1 MKKRNTKRFIT
12 QATTA
17 LFAFSMCYGFYQPIA
32 VAEENEDINGYQT
45 EYTYE
50 GSGDRTATVSFNL
63 QNIYS
68 INIKAKVSEYNIAS
82 SQYEE
87 TDKISYKVMST
98 TSNDVYVVN
107 YAPGSAYDVGFSSK
121 LSGQGASFTVTV
133 EYSINSDISTGD
145 KFLLELDCLNYT
157 ESGNKEDA
165 SVVRYG
171 RKINVIKAPLETAK
185 LRKYIVAAQTIIGIF
200 EDFTG
205 EETIDNTFTENS
217 FDNLEA
223 KLGNAKTQLEISTN
237 YGKEDYNNQEQS
249 DIDTAARELA
259 VAITEL
265 TKDTSS
271 EIALL
276 IENIKKAAEA
286 LDIELDS
293 NATEKTAIQ
302 SVLSNLLS
310 ALSGYQ
316 TQLDNQ
322 EKYNIMLGYVGSI
335 NDLLTSLQ
343 SNSDLLESYEDLLTT
358 LAGSDYL
365 DIDNFSNM
373 TPQEKQDAI
382 LDVVQKKN
390 LTIAEYESL
399 LNDVKD
405 KLSMTMEGIPTIG
418 QYEEAINNLI
428 HENTLEVLRN
438 VYTSNFDGNVD
449 AYDEIQLR
457 NAINREIQSLQQDL
471 ATSNQTIQ
479 NVCSALGLASNA
491 TGTEILAEIQRL
503 KVDESDA
510 RNALTAVA
518 QALGIETEN
527 LSIRQIKEKCI
538 DEIEVLNN
546 TLEKYENTI
555 KGFGEKIGL
564 EKADN
569 QSFDDY
575 IDKIL
580 TRVDLYATGYEKIV
594 IGIMK
599 LIEGDSF
606 VLNKDGEYADT
617 ILDYVTALKDKKEAL
632 EGNLNNIATKLNG
645 ILTNGGISFDVQGNY
660 DSICQGLDQ
669 LESGIRGKLDEIYK
683 KLAENYNKEYV
694 ANKTISELLS
704 IIQGDL
710 VPSAVNA
717 YKYYMQ
723 VVGRYNDYTD
733 AEKDSYGI
741 VKDEVVM
748 SRIDAEIEKKQ
759 LESVVS
765 VLEDLAN
772 NAIGIDVTQIAGY
785 HQTEKSVT
793 YKDNLL
799 TAIKDK
805 INSLKNDSATLGI
818 VKDYLVSIG
827 AFPSN
832 NPVTTES
839 IQGAV
844 ESYVTG
850 QSNLAALN
858 LLEELAGRDGTYLGS
873 EFYNANKEN
882 VTGEN
887 SEKIVKWKEILGN
900 KINSLQAESTR
911 LSNMIQAVNGSML
924 GNILD
929 SANTVEQNTAL
940 INEKINEMIDE
951 GKRAQLVEIAGYLN
965 LTLSSDATSFAYTT
979 AIQGEITRL
988 QNSDNL
994 LNDVVDYLNGTD
1006 RKFYD
1011 VLDGKTVVL
1020 GAAATDSQISLMDA
1034 LGKIDTAYGELK
1046 QSLYEAESKY
1056 SDVINTIAI
1065 KIGDVVGVAVEKN
1078 EQAILTALENLK
1090 SQYDSL
1096 NQLRNDIIGIS
1107 GLNLSDSATS
1117 DMIIDAIENA
1127 VNAKTDLENKVSA
1140 YSNLINLM
1148 QKYTHKDQR
1157 DDVLKNDIQNAINT
1171 LDDLEKAAAQ
1181 TIKSY
1186 IDTLETDIEEQKEEY
1201 NRLYSRYQALLN
1213 SSGGS
1218 GSGSGS
1224 DAALRAQLQEA
1235 NNTIRQ
1241 LQSQVDGMNAQIDAL
1256 QKQIKDYES
1265 SDIGTLKNLL
1275 ANSETK
1281 VKELEEQLQKAQA
1294 ERDELLVLNEEANN
1308 KISVLQESV
1317 DIFSKKYEKLESE
1330 RTQLLKQKDSLN
1342 QTITALEEQLASL
1355 RKRPDPNTL
1364 WIVLTIVC
1372 SSLFVLAIL
1381 GDIYFLFIRGKIKK
1395 EKAPMID
1402 YDITQD
1408 DDDDDEN
1415 DNENHE
1421 DSAE

>member
-133 EYSINSDISTGD
+133 EYSINSAISTGD

-205 EETIDNTFTENS
+205 EETIDNTFTKNS
-217 FDNLEA
+217 FENLKE
-223 KLGNAKTQLEISTN
+223 KLEKAKTELETSTK
-237 YGKEDYNNQEQS
+237 YGEEDYNNQTQAK
-249 DIDTAARELA
+249 IDTAARELA

-343 SNSDLLESYEDLLTT
+343 SNSDLLESYNDLLTT
-358 LAGSDYL
+358 LAGSGYL
-365 DIDNFSNM
+365 DIENFGQMDLQAQRN
-373 TPQEKQDAI
+373 AI
-382 LDVVQKKN
+382 LDAVQKKN
-390 LTIAEYESL
+390 LTIAKYEGL
-399 LNDVKD
+399 LNDVKNE
-405 KLSMTMEGIPTIG
+405 LAMSMEGIPDIG
-418 QYEEAINNLI
+418 QFREAINELI
-428 HENTLEVLRN
+428 GKNVLESLQE
-438 VYTSNFDGNVD
+438 VYLENFDGNVIN
-449 AYDEIQLR
+449 YNKEQLQR
-457 NAINREIQSLQQDL
+457 AIHKEVDSIKADL
-471 ATSNQTIQ
+471 AEKNEMIAK
-479 NVCSALGLASNA
+479 VREALELNSDTTVA
-491 TGTEILAEIQRL
+491 EILEKIEQL
-503 KVDESDA
+503 KVSD
-510 RNALTAVA
+510 NALYAVA
-518 QALGIETEN
+518 QAFGVETSN
-527 LSIRQIKEKCI
+527 LSAQQIKEKCVAEI
-538 DEIEVLNN
+538 DNLNDTIN
-546 TLEKYENTI
+546 KYKDNI
-555 KGFGEKIGL
+555 KKVGEKLGL
-564 EKADN
+564 EELEN
-569 QSFDDY
+569 ESFDEY
-575 IDKIL
+575 IERIL
-580 TRVDLYATGYEKIV
+580 TRVDLYATGYEEIV
-594 IGIMK
+594 SGIME
-599 LIEGDSF
+599 LLEGDSF
-606 VLNKDGEYADT
+606 VLDRDREYATT
-617 ILDYVTALKDKKEAL
+617 ILEYVTDLKNKKEAL
-632 EGNLNNIATKLNG
+632 ESNLNNIAAKLTD
-645 ILTNGGISFDVQGNY
+645 ILTNSGISFDVEGNY
-660 DSICQGLDQ
+660 DSICGGLEK
-669 LESGIRGKLDEIYK
+669 LESSIRGKLDDVYK
-683 KLAENYNKEYV
+683 KLAENYNKEYIE
-694 ANKTISELLS
+694 NKTISELLS
-704 IIQGDL
+704 IIQDDL

-717 YKYYMQ
+717 YEYYMQ
-723 VVGRYNDYTD
+723 VVGRYNNYTD
-733 AEKDSYGI
+733 SEKDNYGI
-741 VKDEVVM
+741 VKGETVL

-759 LESVVS
+759 VESVVS

-772 NAIGIDVTQIAGY
+772 TLGIDVTKIDGY
-785 HQTEKSVT
+785 HQTDKSVA
-793 YKDNLL
+793 YKENLL
-799 TAIKDK
+799 AATKGK
-805 INSLKNDSATLGI
+805 IDSLKNDSATLNI
-818 VKDYLVSIG
+818 VKDYLVIIG

-850 QSNLAALN
+850 QSNLATLA
-858 LLEELAGRDGTYLGS
+858 LLEELAGKGGTYFGT
-873 EFYNANKEN
+873 EFYNANKGN

-887 SEKIVKWKEILGN
+887 SEKIIKWKEILGN
-900 KINSLQAESTR
+900 KINSLQAENTR
-911 LSNMIQAVNGSML
+911 LSNMIQAVSGSML
-924 GNILD
+924 ENILD
-929 SANTVEQNTAL
+929 SANTVEQNKAL
-940 INEKINEMIDE
+940 INGKIEEMIGA
-951 GKRAQLVEIAGYLN
+951 GKRDQLVEIAGYLN
-965 LTLSSDATSFAYTT
+965 LTLSPEATSVDYTT

-988 QNSDNL
+988 QNSDSL
-994 LNDVVDYLNGTD
+994 LKNVVEYLNGTD
-1006 RKFYD
+1006 RKFYH
-1011 VLDGKTVVL
+1011 VLGGKNVVL
-1020 GAAATDSQISLMDA
+1020 GAEENDNQISLMDA
-1034 LGKIDTAYGELK
+1034 LGKIDTAYGELT
-1046 QSLYEAESKY
+1046 QSLSAAEGKY
-1056 SDVINTIAI
+1056 SNAIENIAI
-1065 KIGDVVGVAVEKN
+1065 QISDIVDTTVEKN
-1078 EQAILTALENLK
+1078 EISILTALSDLK
-1090 SQYDSL
+1090 IQYDSL
-1096 NQLRNDIIGIS
+1096 NKLRNDIIAIN

-1117 DMIIDAIENA
+1117 DMIMEAINSVLTKKAEI
-1127 VNAKTDLENKVSA
+1127 ENKVSA
-1140 YSNLINLM
+1140 YANLIDLM

-1157 DDVLKNDIQNAINT
+1157 DDVLEQNIQDAINT
-1171 LDDLEKAAAQ
+1171 LGDLEKAAAQ
-1181 TIKSY
+1181 TIKNY
-1186 IDTLETDIEEQKEEY
+1186 IDTLETDIEENQVEY
-1201 NRLYSRYQALLN
+1201 NRLYSKYQALLN

-1235 NNTIRQ
+1235 NNKIRE
-1241 LQSQVDGMNAQIDAL
+1241 LQSQVDGMKAQIDAM
-1256 QKQIKDYES
+1256 QKKIDDFES

-1275 ANSETK
+1275 ANSETR
-1281 VKELEEQLQKAQA
+1281 VKELEAQLQKAQK

-1308 KISVLQESV
+1308 KISVLQEAV
-1317 DIFSKKYEKLESE
+1317 DIFSKKYEKLETE

-1342 QTITALEEQLASL
+1342 QTIIALEEQLDSL

-1372 SSLFVLAIL
+1372 GSLFVLAIL

-1408 DDDDDEN
+1408 DDDD
-1415 DNENHE
+1415 E
-1421 DSAE
+1421 DGAE

>member
-343 SNSDLLESYEDLLTT
+343 SNSDLLESYNDLLTT
-358 LAGSDYL
+358 LAGSGYL
-365 DIDNFSNM
+365 DIENFGQMDLQAQRN
-373 TPQEKQDAI
+373 AI
-382 LDVVQKKN
+382 LDAVQKKN
-390 LTIAEYESL
+390 LTIAKYEGL
-399 LNDVKD
+399 LNDVKNE
-405 KLSMTMEGIPTIG
+405 LAMSMEGIPDIG
-418 QYEEAINNLI
+418 QFREAINELI
-428 HENTLEVLRN
+428 GKNVLESLQE
-438 VYTSNFDGNVD
+438 VYLDNFDGNVIN
-449 AYDEIQLR
+449 YNKEQLR
-457 NAINREIQSLQQDL
+457 SAIREKVGLIKADL
-471 ATSNQTIQ
+471 AEKNGMIA
-479 NVCSALGLASNA
+479 NVCTALGLNSD
-491 TGTEILAEIQRL
+491 TTDEKILEKIEQL
-503 KVDESDA
+503 KVSETG
-510 RNALTAVA
+510 ALSALYAVA
-518 QALGIETEN
+518 QALGVETSN
-527 LSIRQIKEKCI
+527 LSAQQIKEKCVAEI
-538 DEIEVLNN
+538 DNLNTTIN
-546 TLEKYENTI
+546 KYKDNI
-555 KGFGEKIGL
+555 KKVGEKLGL
-564 EKADN
+564 EESESE
-569 QSFDDY
+569 SFDEY
-575 IDKIL
+575 IERIL
-580 TRVDLYATGYEKIV
+580 TRVDLYATGYEEIV
-594 IGIMK
+594 SGIME
-599 LIEGDSF
+599 LLEGDSF
-606 VLNKDGEYADT
+606 VLDRDREYATT
-617 ILDYVTALKDKKEAL
+617 ILEYVTDLKNKKEAL
-632 EGNLNNIATKLNG
+632 ESNLNNIAAKLTD
-645 ILTNGGISFDVQGNY
+645 ILTNSDISFNVEGNY
-660 DSICQGLDQ
+660 DSICGGLEK
-669 LESGIRGKLDEIYK
+669 LESSIRGKLDDVYK
-683 KLAENYNKEYV
+683 KLAENYNKEYIE
-694 ANKTISELLS
+694 NKTISELLS
-704 IIQGDL
+704 IIQDDL

-717 YKYYMQ
+717 YEYYMQ
-723 VVGRYNDYTD
+723 VVGRYNNYTD
-733 AEKDSYGI
+733 SEKDNYGI
-741 VKDEVVM
+741 VKGETVL

-759 LESVVS
+759 VESVVS

-772 NAIGIDVTQIAGY
+772 TLGIDVTKIDGY
-785 HQTEKSVT
+785 HQTDKSVA
-793 YKDNLL
+793 YKENLL
-799 TAIKDK
+799 AATKGK
-805 INSLKNDSATLGI
+805 IDSLKNDSATLNI

-850 QSNLAALN
+850 QSNLATLA
-858 LLEELAGRDGTYLGS
+858 LLEEFAGKGGTYFGT
-873 EFYNANKEN
+873 EFYNANKGN

-887 SEKIVKWKEILGN
+887 SEKIIKWKEILGN
-900 KINSLQAESTR
+900 KINSLQAENTR
-911 LSNMIQAVNGSML
+911 LSNMIQAVSGSML
-924 GNILD
+924 ENILD
-929 SANTVEQNTAL
+929 SSKTVTENIDAINT
-940 INEKINEMIDE
+940 KINEMIDA
-951 GKRAQLVEIAGYLN
+951 GKREQLVEIAECLD
-965 LTLSSDATSFAYTT
+965 LTLSSEATSVDYKT

-988 QNSDNL
+988 QNSDSL
-994 LNDVVDYLNGTD
+994 LKNVVEYLNGTD

-1011 VLDGKTVVL
+1011 VLGGKTVVL
-1020 GAAATDSQISLMDA
+1020 GAEENDNQISLMDA
-1034 LGKIDTAYGELK
+1034 LGKIDTAYGELT
-1046 QSLYEAESKY
+1046 QSLSAAEGKY
-1056 SDVINTIAI
+1056 SNAIEKIAI
-1065 KIGDVVGVAVEKN
+1065 QISDVVDTTVEKN
-1078 EQAILTALENLK
+1078 EISILTALSDLK
-1090 SQYDSL
+1090 IQYDSL
-1096 NQLRNDIIGIS
+1096 NKLRNDIIAIN

-1117 DMIIDAIENA
+1117 DMIMEAINSVLTKKAEI
-1127 VNAKTDLENKVSA
+1127 ENKVSA
-1140 YSNLINLM
+1140 YANLIDLM

-1157 DDVLKNDIQNAINT
+1157 DDVLEQNIQDAINT
-1171 LDDLEKAAAQ
+1171 LGDLEKAAAQ
-1181 TIKSY
+1181 TIKNY
-1186 IDTLETDIEEQKEEY
+1186 IDTLETDIEENQVEY
-1201 NRLYSRYQALLN
+1201 NRLYSKYQALLN

-1235 NNTIRQ
+1235 NNKIRE
-1241 LQSQVDGMNAQIDAL
+1241 LQNQVDGMKAQIDAM
-1256 QKQIKDYES
+1256 QKKIDDFES

-1275 ANSETK
+1275 ANSETR
-1281 VKELEEQLQKAQA
+1281 VKELEAQLQKAQK

-1308 KISVLQESV
+1308 KISVLQEAV
-1317 DIFSKKYEKLESE
+1317 DIFSKKYEKLETE

-1342 QTITALEEQLASL
+1342 QTIIALEEQLDSL

-1372 SSLFVLAIL
+1372 GSLFVLAIL

-1408 DDDDDEN
+1408 DDDD
-1415 DNENHE
+1415 E
-1421 DSAE
+1421 DGAE